1 MARRTLI
8 WHLGLADAA
17 RAVVPAG
24 LQHHTEALH
33 DLGAVVVAD
42 RREAEL
48 ATHDLLRSH
57 DDVGLRRRDVEG
69 RWARLADRVWAHKGV
84 SLLSTPGLG
93 AADKEQLRLALDP
106 LIGVEVHLVLTVDH
120 LADQLYGA
128 WVAELLRGSRS
139 GARKHARRVELPLL
153 EPGAGTTAST
163 RFWAGHEL
171 GSLLARWG
179 WTMHADRLHV
189 VPGDA
194 QAQWSGLL
202 EVAGLD
208 GGALPPVLP
217 AYVDPASAALL
228 REVNRRV
235 DAPLPYAARA
245 ALLEEWAPDHPDAT
259 PATPHQVRGYAALLD
274 HWAVTAAKAGH
285 DVRGDL
291 RQVLERPGPAV
302 PAPGPR
308 VRWEVAAQALAD
320 ALGEQA
326 ELRER
331 ADRLEREVE
340 ALDRKRRTWKR
351 RAKEQQPLAAVS

>member
-17 RAVVPAG
+17 RPVVPAG
-24 LQHHTEALH
+24 LERHHESLR
-33 DLGAVVVAD
+33 DLGVAVVAD

-48 ATHDLLRSH
+48 ATHELLRTH
-57 DDVGLRRRDVEG
+57 EEVGLRRRDVEG
-69 RWARLADRVWAHKGV
+69 RWARIADRVWAHKGV
-84 SLLSTPGLG
+84 SLLSTPQLG
-93 AADKEQLRLALDP
+93 AADKDRLRLALDP
-106 LIGVEVHLVLTVDH
+106 LVGVEVHLVVTVEH

-128 WVAELLRGSRS
+128 WVADLLRGSRS

-153 EPGAGTTAST
+153 EPGAGTPASA

-189 VPGDA
+189 VPGDVG
-194 QAQWSGLL
+194 AQWAGLL

-208 GGALPPVLP
+208 AGALPPVVP

-235 DAPLPYAARA
+235 DEPLPYAARL
-245 ALLEEWAPDHPDAT
+245 ALLEEWSGDDPAPA
-259 PATPHQVRGYAALLD
+259 PAYDVGGYAALLE
-274 HWAVTAAKAGH
+274 HWSAAATQAGH

-291 RQVLERPGPAV
+291 GQVLEQPASAAV
-302 PAPGPR
+302 PDPR
-308 VRWEVAAQALAD
+308 VRWDAAAQALAE

-326 ELRER
+326 ALRDR
-331 ADRLEREVE
+331 VARLEREVE

-351 RAKEQQPLAAVS
+351 RAREQQPLSAVS

>member
-17 RAVVPAG
+17 RPVVPAG
-24 LQHHTEALH
+24 LEHHRDALR
-33 DLGAVVVAD
+33 DLGVEVVAD

-48 ATHDLLRSH
+48 ATHELLRTH
-57 DDVGLRRRDVEG
+57 EEVGLRRRDVEG
-69 RWARLADRVWAHKGV
+69 RWARIADRVWAHKGV
-84 SLLSTPGLG
+84 SLLSTPQLG
-93 AADKEQLRLALDP
+93 AADKDRLRLALDP
-106 LIGVEVHLVLTVDH
+106 LVGVEVHLVVTVDH

-128 WVAELLRGSRS
+128 WVADLLRGSRS

-153 EPGAGTTAST
+153 EPGAGTAASA

-189 VPGDA
+189 VPGDVRA
-194 QAQWSGLL
+194 HWAGLL
-202 EVAGLD
+202 EVAGLEA
-208 GGALPPVLP
+208 GSLPPVVP

-235 DAPLPYAARA
+235 DEPLPYAERL
-245 ALLEEWAPDHPDAT
+245 ALLEEWSVDDPAAT
-259 PATPHQVRGYAALLD
+259 PAPAYDVRGYAALVD
-274 HWAVTAAKAGH
+274 RWATAATRAGH
-285 DVRGDL
+285 DLRGDL
-291 RQVLERPGPAV
+291 GAVLAQPVAAAAP
-302 PAPGPR
+302 PGPR

-320 ALGEQA
+320 VLGEQA
-326 ELRER
+326 ALRDR
-331 ADRLEREVE
+331 VARLEREVE

-351 RAKEQQPLAAVS
+351 RAREQQPLSAVS

>member
-17 RAVVPAG
+17 RPVVPSG
-24 LQHHTEALH
+24 LERHGEALRE
-33 DLGAVVVAD
+33 LGVEVVAD

-48 ATHDLLRSH
+48 ATHELLRTH
-57 DDVGLRRRDVEG
+57 DEAGLRRRDVEG
-69 RWARLADRVWAHKGV
+69 RWARIADRVWAHKGT
-84 SLLSTPGLG
+84 SLLSTPQLG
-93 AADKEQLRLALDP
+93 AADKDQLRLALDP
-106 LIGVEVHLVLTVDH
+106 LIGVEVHLVVTVDH

-139 GARKHARRVELPLL
+139 AARKHARRVGLPLR
-153 EPGAGTTAST
+153 EPGAST
-163 RFWAGHEL
+163 PAAARFWDGHEL

-189 VPGDA
+189 LPGEA
-194 QAQWSGLL
+194 RTQWSGLL
-202 EVAGLD
+202 ELAGLD
-208 GGALPPVLP
+208 AGALAPVVP

-235 DAPLPYAARA
+235 DAPLPYAVRA
-245 ALLEEWAPDHPDAT
+245 ALLEDWASDDPTAA
-259 PATPHQVRGYAALLD
+259 PATPHEVPGYAALLD
-274 HWAVTAAKAGH
+274 NWSTTAAQAGH

-291 RQVLERPGPAV
+291 RQVLLRPGPTA

-320 ALGEQA
+320 TLADQA
-326 ELRER
+326 ALREQV
-331 ADRLEREVE
+331 ARLEREAEV
-340 ALDRKRRTWKR
+340 LDRKRRTWKR
-351 RAKEQQPLAAVS
+351 RAKAQPPLVAAS